1 MGASVC
7 EGTVHVL
14 VERRARECLQLVV
27 GPEHGRVVAGDHLR
41 HRLHAHVRERA
52 LAELE
57 ERQVGAV
64 GEQEQLEVELVEL
77 VVELQRPI
85 V

>member
-1 MGASVC
+1 MGASVG
-7 EGTVHVL
+7 EGTVHAL
-14 VERRARECLQLVV
+14 VERRARERLQLVV

-41 HRLHAHVRERA
+41 HRLHAHVGERA

-77 VVELQRPI
+77 VVELQRP
-85 V
+85 VV